1 MGLLLRFAK
10 QWIAGET
17 LADAIAR
24 TRSSNALG
32 IGTVINLLGEHYE
45 DPREIEGTTEEYLS
59 VLRAIHDQKL
69 DATISIKLTQLGLN
83 LDKATCLANVERI
96 LAEVKTQG
104 TFLWIDMEN
113 SPFTAATLEIYEDCL
128 TEWPKVG
135 LAIQS
140 YLRRGEEDLGR
151 IIAKGGKVRLVKGAY
166 REPAKIV
173 FRRKADIG
181 ANYLRMLDLLFQK
194 CGYFAVATHDLRMV
208 KRAKELARGPDGRF
222 EFEMLMGVRDPMK
235 RQLAAEGYRMVE
247 YVPYGPNWLPYFR
260 RRLREKPSNIVTM
273 VKSMIRG

>member
-24 TRSSNALG
+24 TRSSNTLG

-45 DPREIEGTTEEYLS
+45 DPREIEGTTEEYLRI
-59 VLRAIHDQKL
+59 LRAIHDQKL

-113 SPFTAATLEIYEDCL
+113 SPFTAATLEIYEECL
-128 TEWPKVG
+128 REWPKVG

-173 FRRKADIG
+173 FRRKADID

-208 KRAKELARGPDGRF
+208 NRAKELARGQDGRF

-235 RQLAAEGYRMVE
+235 RQLAEEGYRMVE

-273 VKSMIRG
+273 VKSMIHG